1 MPMLDINSIKSH
13 PNKLLTTHLYGVK
26 EKTLQLTNDKTAAM
40 LALWHDLGKVNTNF
54 QKMLEGQNIKEKDYS
69 HHSYFS
75 SFALFC
81 ACSSERKK
89 FELLIG
95 KQIDSNDL
103 LSFIIMIAKHH
114 RDLPDFCPKDT
125 NYELDVV
132 GINYVLD
139 VGDINKLFE
148 NISLFNIPQDY
159 YSVLNVPIE
168 NLHKLILIPKIQLHF
183 KEKMVFQPNKNHSP
197 IDFFL
202 NTQNAFSCLIHADK
216 ADAAN
221 FDDII
226 GSQHIAVSNFSKIF
240 SKELNS
246 YISQLDQDT
255 ALNRLRTE
263 IRLNAVSN
271 IKRGLQ
277 ENRRV
282 FELASPTGSGKTLML
297 LSLASEII
305 CASGAKR
312 VIYALPFLSITEQ
325 VEHEISQVIFKDY
338 KQYIQRIDSKSEN
351 TSYTKLQEKAE
362 NGLSEEQLHRLN
374 TIAFMEQSFSY
385 PFIITTF
392 VRFFETLFGNQ
403 NAELI
408 KLPNFSNCIFLLD
421 EIQTLPPRLYGFSVA
436 YLTRFCEK
444 FNSYAVISTA
454 TQPNFEL
461 PSNDSDGSGNG
472 YKITDFFPTYKKPYR
487 LSDLSYFQ
495 HPLFNRYVINYRNN
509 PIDLEQLAKEIN
521 SSTLSTLVILNTI
534 DGTKELYK
542 KIETNNKILL
552 NTHFTPADRKCKI
565 ENIKRLLQEKQS
577 VIVISTQLVEAG
589 VDIDFPVVY
598 RDMTTVS
605 SIIQS
610 AGRCNRNGKMESK
623 GKVYL
628 VNIREDGKDCA
639 QFVYDKELLK
649 FTRRALEYNTYE
661 EASLLTVQQQFFDS
675 IQSELKFGC
684 YSLSNG
690 KERFF
695 LDDIKKCMFKKIG
708 SFSLI
713 DENVYGEE
721 ISYYVPEN
729 EKDDSFEV
737 LLEQNDTLN
746 ELWHQ
751 NSNMEI
757 IKNQKRRIET
767 QLRRMQNRIVQI
779 RLKRNDYKPII
790 VDTRPYYNL
799 HKLSSVDYSTDFG
812 VNLSGSSFF

>member
-13 PNKLLTTHLYGVK
+13 PNKLLTIHLCGVR

-54 QKMLEGQNIKEKDYS
+54 QKKLEGQNIKNKDYS

-81 ACSSERKK
+81 ACGSERKK
-89 FELLIG
+89 FEHLIG

-103 LSFIIMIAKHH
+103 LSFIVVIAKHH
-114 RDLPDFCPKDT
+114 GDLPDFCPKGT
-125 NYELDVV
+125 
-132 GINYVLD
+132 NYVLG

-159 YSVLNVPIE
+159 YSVLNIPID
-168 NLHKLILIPKIQLHF
+168 NLHKLILTPKIQLHF

-221 FDDII
+221 FNDII
-226 GSQHIAVSNFSKIF
+226 GSQRIAVSNFSKIF
-240 SKELNS
+240 SNELNS
-246 YISQLDQDT
+246 YISQLNQDT

-263 IRLNAVSN
+263 IRLNAISN
-271 IKRGLQ
+271 VKCGLQ
-277 ENRRV
+277 DNRRV

-297 LSLASEII
+297 LTLASEII
-305 CASGAKR
+305 ATTGAKR
-312 VIYALPFLSITEQ
+312 IIYALPFLSITEQ
-325 VEHEISQVIFKDY
+325 VEQEISQVIFKEY

-351 TSYTKLQEKAE
+351 TSYTQLQEEAE
-362 NGLSEEQLHRLN
+362 NGLSEEQSHQLAMI
-374 TIAFMEQSFSY
+374 TFMEQSFSY

-444 FNSYAVISTA
+444 FNSYAIISTA

-461 PSNDSDGSGNG
+461 PSNNLDGSGNA

-495 HPLFNRYVINYRNN
+495 HPLFNRYVINYRNE
-509 PIDLEQLAKEIN
+509 PIDLKQLAKEIN

-534 DGTKELYK
+534 DDTKELYK
-542 KIETNNKILL
+542 IIDANNKILL

-565 ENIKRLLQEKQS
+565 EKIKRLLEEKQP
-577 VIVISTQLVEAG
+577 VIVVSTQLVEAG

-598 RDMTTVS
+598 RDMTVVS
-605 SIIQS
+605 SIVQS
-610 AGRCNRNGKMESK
+610 AGRCNRNGKMENK
-623 GKVYL
+623 GSVYL
-628 VNIREDGKDCA
+628 VNIRKDGKDHA
-639 QFVYDKELLK
+639 QSIYDKELLK
-649 FTRRALEYNTYE
+649 FTKRALEYNKYE
-661 EASLLTVQQQFFDS
+661 ESSLLTVQQKFFDS
-675 IQSELKFGC
+675 IQSGLKFGC
-684 YSLSNG
+684 YSLTSG

-695 LDDIKKCMFKKIG
+695 LDDIKKCMFEKIG
-708 SFSLI
+708 RFSLI

-721 ISYYVPEN
+721 ISYYVPEDEN
-729 EKDDSFEV
+729 DNSFEV
-737 LLEQNDTLN
+737 LLEQNDELN

-751 NSNMEI
+751 NSNMDI
-757 IKNQKRRIET
+757 INNQKRRIEA
-767 QLRRMQNRIVQI
+767 QLRRMQNRIVQV
-779 RLKRNDYKPII
+779 RLKRNDSKPTPGH
-790 VDTRPYYNL
+790 TRSYYNL
-799 HKLSSVDYSTDFG
+799 HKLSSVDYTDFG